1 MVEYNEGK
9 MMGYAKDARYK
20 EIEIVM
26 DMTKTI
32 YPKES
37 IERIKECC

>member
-1 MVEYNEGK
+1 MEYNEGK

-26 DMTKTI
+26 DMTKN
-32 YPKES
+32 YLSK
-37 IERIKECC
+37 RVDRKD